1 MNTKEYRPS
10 RIRALSKARQAM
22 LKRMWDARLRDPLA
36 FVPRKE
42 KARGLSATDARKE
55 NMRLGKFAASYLKSV
70 IRRLTDDLERRRRLD
85 SPEIVIAI
93 GYGYGYDSKWLR
105 QATEAGFQTWWVDV
119 SSRPWIWATQNLQA
133 QYDAI
138 CRRHPVPYP
147 EPQVRTFEIQS
158 LLADPMQAE
167 LDVGNIGIWYLC
179 RLLNCLSTRSA
190 KAVLQEIG
198 RTALG
203 SGPDPHKRKAIV
215 VINALC
221 DDNIAD
227 PCGGTSTVRS
237 KKMILANIGYGAMRP
252 VEARFMQH
260 YLYFGKRVTAMTIMA
275 K

>member
-10 RIRALSKARQAM
+10 RIRALSKARQAK
-22 LKRMWDARLRDPLA
+22 LKHIWDARLRDPLA
-36 FVPRKE
+36 FVPHE
-42 KARGLSATDARKE
+42 KRMMGLNATDARKE
-55 NMRLGKFAASYLKSV
+55 NMRLGRFAASYLRST
-70 IRRLTDDLERRRRLD
+70 IRRLTNDLERRRRLD

-93 GYGYGYDSKWLR
+93 GYGYGYDSNWVR

-119 SSRPWIWATQNLQA
+119 SSVPWMWARQNLEA
-133 QYDAI
+133 QFNAI
-138 CRRHPVPYP
+138 RQRHPVSYP
-147 EPQVRTFEIQS
+147 EPQVRIFEIQS
-158 LLADPMQAE
+158 LLADPTE
-167 LDVGNIGIWYLC
+167 VDLDVGKVGIWYMC

-190 KAVLQEIG
+190 KVVLQEIG

-203 SGPDPHKRKAIV
+203 SDSDPHKRKAVV

-221 DDNIAD
+221 DDNLAD
-227 PCGGTSTVRS
+227 PCGGTSIVRS
-237 KKMILANIGYGAMRP
+237 KKMILANIGYGAVRP